1 MKTSI
6 RILLADDHAIVI
18 AGLAALLTLEPGF
31 EVIATAEDGQEAIE
45 KYRRHLPNI
54 ALIDLRMPGLG
65 GIEAARQIITEF
77 PGARVLILSTF
88 ESEEDIHRALQA
100 GVGGYILKGSKRPEL
115 VAAVRAVVAGQRW
128 LSAPVARLAAERARQ
143 PSLSARQIEVIDLV
157 AKGLSNKEIGVI
169 LGLTYEGIKHH
180 LQQIYLK
187 LGVSTRAEAT
197 SEALRRGILR
207 PD

>member
-45 KYRRHLPNI
+45 KFRKHLPNI
-54 ALIDLRMPGLG
+54 ALLDLRMPGLG
-65 GIEAARQIITEF
+65 GIEAAQQIITEF

>member
-1 MKTSI
+1 MKKPI
-6 RILLADDHAIVI
+6 RLLLADDHAIVI
-18 AGLAALLTLEPGF
+18 AGLAALLGLEPGF
-31 EVIATAEDGQEAIE
+31 EVVATAEDGAETIE
-45 KYRRHLPNI
+45 KYREHRPDV
-54 ALIDLRMPGLG
+54 ALLDLRMPGVG
-65 GIEAARQIITEF
+65 GVEAASQIITEF
-77 PGARVLILSTF
+77 PDARILILSTF

-115 VAAVRAVVAGQRW
+115 VSAIRTVLEGKRW

-143 PSLSARQIEVIDLV
+143 PGLSVRQVEVLDLV

-180 LQQIYLK
+180 LQQIYQK

-197 SEALRRGILR
+197 SEALRRGILQ
-207 PD
+207 P